1 LSGIESAIVLD
12 YNVGV
17 NVLKNSASQVE
28 DDLLEDFKKEAE
40 IATFVK
46 MTDIKTQDDLD
57 HLQ

>member
-1 LSGIESAIVLD
+1 MLD